1 MNANQENHRIGL
13 EQIPGDWLTHKDFV
27 AWSGLSK
34 NAAYEVLRQDPY
46 RQAVRRFGRQC
57 ERRSKRRTLIGRKG
71 QPWDAI
77 LVSRSASNMLHAAS
91 GLPV

>member
-1 MNANQENHRIGL
+1 MNADQENHRIGL

-46 RQAVRRFGRQC
+46 RQAVCHFGRQI
-57 ERRSKRRTLIGRKG
+57 RISKKALARIVEG
-71 QPWDAI
+71 
-77 LVSRSASNMLHAAS
+77 AS
-91 GLPV
+91 

>member
-1 MNANQENHRIGL
+1 MNADQENYRIGL

-46 RQAVRRFGRQC
+46 RQAVRRFGRQL
-57 ERRSKRRTLIGRKG
+57 RISKKALAKIMEEE
-71 QPWDAI
+71 
-77 LVSRSASNMLHAAS
+77 S
-91 GLPV
+91 